1 MSIRELSPTYVASC
15 RPEAT
20 LASAAALLDEHD
32 CGILPVV
39 DDAYRV
45 IGVLTDRDICM
56 ALAAHPTTAAR
67 LSVREVMRTEVHVI
81 GANDTPAQALRAM
94 RTHHVHRLPITTS
107 DGILEG
113 ILSLN
118 DLALSAQEVHEDG
131 RPGPTLTEVALTLKA
146 LCAHHL
152 RQEQVPRAQLIRI

>member
-1 MSIRELSPTYVASC
+1 MTIRELSPTYVASC

-56 ALAAHPTTAAR
+56 ALAAHPASAAR
-67 LSVREVMRTEVHVI
+67 LSVREVMNTEVHVI
-81 GANDTPAQALRAM
+81 GANDTPTQALRAM

-107 DGILEG
+107 EGVLEG

-118 DLALSAQEVHEDG
+118 DLALAAQDG
-131 RPGPTLTEVALTLKA
+131 SVEYRSGPTLTEVALTLKA
-146 LCAHHL
+146 LCAHRR
-152 RQEQVPRAQLIRI
+152 RQEFLPREQVIRI

>member
-1 MSIRELSPTYVASC
+1 MSIRDLSPTYVASC
-15 RPEAT
+15 RPAAT

-39 DDAYRV
+39 DDAHRV

-56 ALAAHPTTAAR
+56 ALAAHPTSIGTLR
-67 LSVREVMRTEVHVI
+67 VLDVMSTEVHAI
-81 GANDTPAQALRAM
+81 GANDTAAQAMRIM
-94 RTHHVHRLPITTS
+94 RTQHVHRLPITTS

-118 DLALSAQEVHEDG
+118 DLALAAQESHSES

-146 LCAHHL
+146 LCAHH
-152 RQEQVPRAQLIRI
+152 RCHEMVPRELLMHL

>member
-1 MSIRELSPTYVASC
+1 MNIRELSPSYVASC
-15 RPEAT
+15 RPEST

-39 DDAYRV
+39 DDTYRV

-56 ALAAHPTTAAR
+56 ALAAHPTSAAGQ
-67 LSVREVMRTEVHVI
+67 SVREVMTTEVHTI
-81 GANDTPAQALRAM
+81 GANDTPAQAMRAM

-107 DGILEG
+107 DGVLEG

-118 DLALSAQEVHEDG
+118 DLALAAQDVHEDG

-146 LCAHHL
+146 LCAHH
-152 RQEQVPRAQLIRI
+152 RRHESVPKEHLIRI

>member
-15 RPEAT
+15 RPDAT

-56 ALAAHPTTAAR
+56 ALAAHPS
-67 LSVREVMRTEVHVI
+67 SVPQLRVRDVMSPEVHCI
-81 GANDTPAQALRAM
+81 GANDTPAQAMRAM
-94 RTHHVHRLPITTS
+94 RTHHVHRLPITTA
-107 DGILEG
+107 DGVLEG

-118 DLALSAQEVHEDG
+118 DLALAAQEVHEDG

-146 LCAHHL
+146 LCAHH
-152 RQEQVPRAQLIRI
+152 RRNDIVPKEQLIRI

>member
-1 MSIRELSPTYVASC
+1 MNVLELSPSYVASC

-56 ALAAHPTTAAR
+56 AFAAHPTSAAR
-67 LSVREVMRTEVHVI
+67 LSVREAMSREVHGI
-81 GANDTPAQALRAM
+81 GSHDTPAQAMRAM
-94 RTHHVHRLPITTS
+94 RTHHVHRLPIMTS

-113 ILSLN
+113 IISLN
-118 DLALSAQEVHEDG
+118 DLALAAQDSHPDG

-146 LCAHHL
+146 LCAHRRHHDAG
-152 RQEQVPRAQLIRI
+152 PMDQLIRI

>member
-1 MSIRELSPTYVASC
+1 MNIRELSPSYVASC

-45 IGVLTDRDICM
+45 VGVLTDRDICM
-56 ALAAHPTTAAR
+56 ALAAHPTSAAGQC
-67 LSVREVMRTEVHVI
+67 VRDVMSTEVRTI
-81 GANDTPAQALRAM
+81 GANDTPAQAMRAM
-94 RTHHVHRLPITTS
+94 RSHHVRRLPITTA
-107 DGILEG
+107 DGTLEG

-118 DLALSAQEVHEDG
+118 DLAMAAQEVHPDG

-146 LCAHHL
+146 LCAHHRRHEL
-152 RQEQVPRAQLIRI
+152 VPRDQLIRI

>member
-1 MSIRELSPTYVASC
+1 MSIRDLSPTYVASC

-39 DDAYRV
+39 DDAYHV

-56 ALAAHPTTAAR
+56 SLAAHPATVAQLR
-67 LSVREVMRTEVHVI
+67 VQDVMSTEVHCI
-81 GANDTPAQALRAM
+81 GANDTPAQAMRAM
-94 RTHHVHRLPITTS
+94 RTHHVHRLPITAS
-107 DGILEG
+107 DGVLEG

-146 LCAHHL
+146 LCAHH
-152 RQEQVPRAQLIRI
+152 RRHDIIPREQLIRI